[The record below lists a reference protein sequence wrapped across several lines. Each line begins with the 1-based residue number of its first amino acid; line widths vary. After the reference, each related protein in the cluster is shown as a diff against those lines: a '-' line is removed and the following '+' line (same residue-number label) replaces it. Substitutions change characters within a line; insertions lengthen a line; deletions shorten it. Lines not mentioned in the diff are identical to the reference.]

1 MVPEQAEI
9 LNYQFSII
17 NFNRAVPLLNLH
29 RFPGLDDFGN
39 PGDDREHQQLTDCG
53 QDTYINDT
61 RWWNEEAGDDEFLHL
76 ITHISIKIHNWHLA
90 ARIIYLSNKLVRI
103 SLSPHTSSDAII

>member
-1 MVPEQAEI
+1 MVPEQAE
-9 LNYQFSII
+9 LSII
-17 NFNRAVPLLNLH
+17 NFNPAVPLLNLH
-29 RFPGLDDFGN
+29 RLPSLDGFRN
-39 PGDDREHQQLTDCG
+39 AGDDREHQELTDCRE
-53 QDTYINDT
+53 DRTVNDT